1 MQLSIK
7 WIAFFSISVFFSTL
21 NAYAQSGKLPGLK
34 GTVSYLEKQLKALPC
49 KTNFNDR
56 FSSTEVTGFKLTAKN
71 KIQITEKLLTIDQHN
86 EKSQVDTN
94 TESILV
100 YPRMPKFSYKLNQ
113 KTFKHG
119 DTLSYDI
126 LYGCYEWRF
135 YCENHNKCI
144 EGIHNYGKSDYTKE
158 PRSKSSLYNLAGFV
172 LSGNEADQERIKRA
186 LDHLFS
192 LMEKKEK
199 QQESADPFAAPTSK
213 KEPKSPT
220 VIDEPTDSNVIIL
233 D

>member
-1 MQLSIK
+1 MQLSII
-7 WIAFFSISVFFSTL
+7 WITFFSISVFFPTL
-21 NAYAQSGKLPGLK
+21 NAYAQSGKMPGLK
-34 GTVSYLEKQLKALPC
+34 GTVYYIEKQLKALPC

-56 FSSTEVTGFKLTAKN
+56 FSSAEVTGFKLTAKN
-71 KIQITEKLLTIDQHN
+71 KIKITETLLSINQLN
-86 EKSQVDTN
+86 GKSQVDTN
-94 TESILV
+94 TESILI
-100 YPRMPKFSYKLNQ
+100 YPRIPKFSYKLNQ
-113 KTFKHG
+113 KTFKRD
-119 DTLSYDI
+119 DTVSYDI
-126 LYGCYEWRF
+126 QYGCYEWRF

-144 EGIHNYGKSDYTKE
+144 EGIHNYGKSYYTKE

-186 LDHLFS
+186 FDHLFS

-199 QQESADPFAAPTSK
+199 QQESTDPFAAPTSE

-220 VIDEPTDSNVIIL
+220 VIDEPTGSDVIIL